1 MSASEEDTSRA
12 EPPLLCA
19 DDLASDIEAVMGGS
33 PHAPEILARLFLNFR
48 QAIESGLRGIQQTS
62 DMLLTAVE
70 LIYLRSEAHAAALRL
85 FLLSQQGE
93 LKFEDEPLNIISAAI
108 GRSTAAKREASKR
121 GRNRIRK

>member
-1 MSASEEDTSRA
+1 
-12 EPPLLCA
+12 
-19 DDLASDIEAVMGGS
+19 MGGS

-121 GRNRIRK
+121 VRNRIRK